1 MVTRRIRIRLLLA
14 TALLHLLADV
24 AFAGGAVLC
33 VGSNGHLA
41 IEAQHAVTV
50 LCHPDLPDEAAAVP
64 TTDLV
69 RADSGECDDRPLH
82 SEAEFVS
89 KTNED
94 GDTGHAVAVSTASVF
109 AATRPASSYLLGA
122 RSDRISPHIRA
133 HRTTVLII

>member
-1 MVTRRIRIRLLLA
+1 MVTRRTRIRLLLA

-33 VGSNGHLA
+33 VGSNGHMA

-50 LCHPDLPDEAAAVP
+50 LCHPELPDEAAVP

-69 RADSGECDDRPLH
+69 RAESGECDDRPLH

-94 GDTGHAVAVSTASVF
+94 GNTGHAVAASTTSVS

-122 RSDRISPHIRA
+122 HSDRISPHIRA
-133 HRTTVLII
+133 HRSTVLII